1 MMKSELT
8 DRLQA
13 LKVKLLNDT
22 IGDADYEILENWYI
36 ALDLDKDT
44 FAKIIAA
51 VGIETFI
58 SRHAHA
64 TAMVTAMD
72 EYQKREQYKR
82 NKLKLE
88 EMEREVERLKESTK
102 AFEKSQVF

>member
-1 MMKSELT
+1 MKSELT

-13 LKVKLLNDT
+13 MKVNLLNDT

-36 ALDLDKDT
+36 ALDLDKDA
-44 FAKIIAA
+44 FAKIVSA
-51 VGIETFI
+51 VGLETLI

-64 TAMVTAMD
+64 AAMVTAMD

-88 EMEREVERLKESTK
+88 EMEREVERLREATK
-102 AFEKSQVF
+102 VFEKSQVY